1 MLDTIETYKVP
12 RNSSSVSKSPRNS
25 SSISKEIL
33 NQNQNRSLGKS
44 FSFNMDAVSMQ
55 PNDGSK
61 PVYVGGCPSDDV
73 SAPTV
78 EGSFSDEDFSLDT
91 EKDFPSTHDLHMH
104 RDDNENL
111 SLSSIN
117 TKALLQITELS
128 KRLRIQE
135 NTKLELLNQCLQL
148 EGRLEK
154 NDCKHAY
161 LRIYKTENNQLR
173 ESSAK
178 MERDF
183 MNDMNEIVIKMKEMD
198 RDYTEKL
205 EERDDKIERLEE
217 ELKLLKVAKNLDNI
231 STIDNISLMGSV
243 SGASSSVTN
252 SR

>member
-1 MLDTIETYKVP
+1 
-12 RNSSSVSKSPRNS
+12 
-25 SSISKEIL
+25 
-33 NQNQNRSLGKS
+33 
-44 FSFNMDAVSMQ
+44 
-55 PNDGSK
+55 
-61 PVYVGGCPSDDV
+61 
-73 SAPTV
+73 
-78 EGSFSDEDFSLDT
+78 
-91 EKDFPSTHDLHMH
+91 
-104 RDDNENL
+104 
-111 SLSSIN
+111 
-117 TKALLQITELS
+117 
-128 KRLRIQE
+128 
-135 NTKLELLNQCLQL
+135 LELLNQCLQL

>member
-1 MLDTIETYKVP
+1 
-12 RNSSSVSKSPRNS
+12 
-25 SSISKEIL
+25 
-33 NQNQNRSLGKS
+33 
-44 FSFNMDAVSMQ
+44 MDAVSMQ
-55 PNDGSK
+55 QNDGSK
-61 PVYVGGCPSDDV
+61 PFYVGGCASDDV
-73 SAPTV
+73 SDPTV
-78 EGSFSDEDFSLDT
+78 EGSYSDEDFSLDT

-117 TKALLQITELS
+117 TKALLQISELS